1 MLCLLWLQWDSVCGA
16 VAIQL
21 SRGHLP
27 ECNCVPLPH
36 PPCALRPVPPAA
48 GESRGFAF
56 INFIHREDA
65 NRAIAKLDGFGY
77 DNLILSVSMAAPRPE
92 RP

>member
-1 MLCLLWLQWDSVCGA
+1 MGGVGGSPTA
-16 VAIQL
+16 
-21 SRGHLP
+21 
-27 ECNCVPLPH
+27 
-36 PPCALRPVPPAA
+36 PPFSQTALRSCSLLPATNSPFPPPSLPPPA

>member
-1 MLCLLWLQWDSVCGA
+1 M
-16 VAIQL
+16 
-21 SRGHLP
+21 
-27 ECNCVPLPH
+27 
-36 PPCALRPVPPAA
+36 AA

>member
-1 MLCLLWLQWDSVCGA
+1 MCVLGGGGWHASN
-16 VAIQL
+16 VA
-21 SRGHLP
+21 LP
-27 ECNCVPLPH
+27 CRSP
-36 PPCALRPVPPAA
+36 PPAPAPNA